1 MSLTTNLL
9 SPSSG
14 GDASPRDSKEQK
26 DPSKIRKLLLKLP
39 ERFSK
44 YKEFAELSSKHPDD
58 EYVLDVFHMIKKKD
72 KSQERIV
79 PYSWEIEY
87 DMDVVNQ

>member
-1 MSLTTNLL
+1 MADSI
-9 SPSSG
+9 PSSSSG
-14 GDASPRDSKEQK
+14 VDESHTVPSKEKK
-26 DPSKIRKLLLKLP
+26 DPSKIRKLLLRLP
-39 ERFSK
+39 EKFSK

-72 KSQERIV
+72 KSKERIV

-87 DMDVVNQ
+87 DMDLCQ